1 MKELHS
7 GKAEGGTR
15 VVKLMYK
22 NRSGVLPGGGGG
34 GHSSLPPAGL
44 CWTDSTPTDST
55 VLWTLVG
62 GPGWLW

>member
-22 NRSGVLPGGGGG
+22 NRSRAPPGAG
-34 GHSSLPPAGL
+34 GHLI
-44 CWTDSTPTDST
+44 TPTSWPVLDREHVHRDGT